1 MFKKLVV
8 MSGLVLS
15 GLAGGML
22 LQAQEPS
29 TVVLKSGE
37 RISCELIDMNGS
49 GFAVR
54 VNGQD
59 RNIGVGDVAAVE
71 FAGGPIP
78 ADAQN
83 RINAGQSVVVMK
95 NGQVLEGRLS
105 DVGGTRPLRLT
116 IDTPSGQRDVSSNDV
131 AQVHLG
137 RGVSAQAPAV
147 AAASGQAQ
155 QAPAAGAR
163 TIQVPANQLWTDTG
177 ITVLRNESLQFQS
190 SGDIMISP
198 TQSSGLGGAPVPA
211 GGPLPFGS
219 AGPGALIARVGNG
232 APFLLSNNGAPV
244 PMPAA
249 GRLMLGVN
257 DNDHTDNS
265 GAFTVSISRLGG
277 GSRR

>member
-1 MFKKLVV
+1 MVKKLVV
-8 MSGLVLS
+8 ISGLVLS
-15 GLAGGML
+15 GLAGGL
-22 LQAQEPS
+22 LHAQEPS

-37 RISCELIDMNGS
+37 RISCELIDMNAS

-71 FAGGPIP
+71 FAVGPIP

-83 RINAGQSVVVMK
+83 RINAGQPVVVMK

-116 IDTPSGQRDVSSNDV
+116 IDTPGGQRDLSSNDV
-131 AQVHLG
+131 AQVHFS
-137 RGVSAQAPAV
+137 RGASSQAAV
-147 AAASGQAQ
+147 ASSGQAQ

-163 TIQVPANQLWTDTG
+163 TIQVAANRLWTDTG
-177 ITVLRNESLQFQS
+177 ITVLQGESLQFQS

-198 TQSSGLGGAPVPA
+198 TQSSGLGGSSVQA
-211 GGPLPFGS
+211 GGPLPVGN

-232 APFLLSNNGAPV
+232 QPFLLSNNPSPV
-244 PMPAA
+244 PMPGA

-257 DNDHTDNS
+257 DNDHSDNS

-277 GSRR
+277 GNRRR

>member
-1 MFKKLVV
+1 MKKLVV

-15 GLAGGML
+15 GLAGGL
-22 LQAQEPS
+22 LLHAQEPS

-71 FAGGPIP
+71 FAVGPIS

-83 RINAGQSVVVMK
+83 RINAGQPVVVMK

-116 IDTPSGQRDVSSNDV
+116 IDTPSGQRDLSSNDV
-131 AQVHLG
+131 AQIHLA
-137 RGVSAQAPAV
+137 RGAGAQPAV
-147 AAASGQAQ
+147 ATSGQAQ

-177 ITVLRNESLQFQS
+177 ITVLRGESLQFQS

-198 TQSSGLGGAPVPA
+198 SVSSGLGGAPVPA
-211 GGPLPFGS
+211 GGPLPVGS

-232 APFLLSNNGAPV
+232 APFLLSNNPAPV

>member
-1 MFKKLVV
+1 MVKKLVV
-8 MSGLVLS
+8 MSGLILS
-15 GLAGGML
+15 GLAGGL
-22 LQAQEPS
+22 LVQAQEPS

-37 RISCELIDMNGS
+37 RISCELIDMNNS

-59 RNIGVGDVAAVE
+59 RTIGAGDVAAVE
-71 FAGGPIP
+71 FAVGAIP

-83 RINAGQSVVVMK
+83 RINAGQPVVVMK
-95 NGQVLEGRLS
+95 NGQVLEGRLT

-116 IDTPSGQRDVSSNDV
+116 IDTPSGQRDLSSNDV
-131 AQVHLG
+131 AQIHLA
-137 RGVSAQAPAV
+137 RGAGSPQAAV
-147 AAASGQAQ
+147 ATSGQAQ

-177 ITVLRNESLQFQS
+177 ITVLRGESLQFQS

-198 TQSSGLGGAPVPA
+198 TQSSGLGGAPVSA
-211 GGPLPFGS
+211 GGPLPVAG

-232 APFLLSNNGAPV
+232 APFLLSNNPSPV

-249 GRLMLGVN
+249 GRLMLGIN
-257 DNDHTDNS
+257 DTDHSDNS

-277 GSRR
+277 GRRR